1 MHRQLKRKRR
11 LIETNYILL
20 IEDSKKAW
28 EFPGGL
34 GIKGSNVVTAVMRVR
49 SLTWERLHAACAATG
64 TKNGGAK
71 NRFTGQ
77 LRKGKGDLPL
87 GVK

>member
-49 SLTWERLHAACAATG
+49 SLVQELLHAIG
-64 TKNGGAK
+64 KAK
-71 NRFTGQ
+71 KKKQAELNLYLTSKFSA
-77 LRKGKGDLPL
+77 
-87 GVK
+87 

>member
-34 GIKGSNVVTAVMRVR
+34 GIKGSNIVTAVIRVR
-49 SLTWERLHAACAATG
+49 SLVQELLS
-64 TKNGGAK
+64 AK
-71 NRFTGQ
+71 DTA
-77 LRKGKGDLPL
+77 
-87 GVK
+87 